1 MRILIG
7 HDGSASADAIVDDLK
22 HAGLPRD
29 TEALVVSVAD
39 LVMSNPPIREMA
51 ALAFPSGSA
60 AAVRMKQTMTYG
72 ERVIKEAE
80 EFAENA
86 ALRLILQFPEWTVR
100 SEART
105 GTPALEI
112 IEAANRFNSDLIV
125 VGSQGRSAIGRL
137 FLGSVSKQ
145 ISEDANCSVRVARFN
160 AKKDKDTPPPRIIVG
175 VNDSP
180 TAIEA
185 IISVG
190 KRVWQEGTEV
200 RLIAV
205 GENDSINRI
214 DDEFTPADEMIDS
227 YQQSVPSKVR
237 SILEWGAEEL
247 KIIGMK
253 PSIWTRKGD
262 PKKILVS
269 EAKNWNADCIFVGT
283 RSFDNFLEKFRMGS
297 VSTHVV
303 TNAPCS
309 VEVVRPPQET
319 RK

>member
-7 HDGSASADAIVDDLK
+7 HDGSASADAIIDDLK

-60 AAVRMKQTMTYG
+60 AAVRMKQTTTYG

-80 EFAENA
+80 EFAEHA

-112 IEAANRFNSDLIV
+112 IEAANRFNADLIV

-145 ISEDANCSVRVARFN
+145 ISEDADCSVRVARFD
-160 AKKDKDTPPPRIIVG
+160 AKKKTDPPPRIIVG

-180 TAIEA
+180 TAVQA
-185 IISVG
+185 ILAVG

-205 GENDSINRI
+205 DESVSTSRI
-214 DDEFTPADEMIDS
+214 AYRVPRAAEMIDS
-227 YQQSVPSKVR
+227 YQQSVSSKIR

-247 KIIGMK
+247 KLIGMK
-253 PSIWTRKGD
+253 PSIWTEKGD
-262 PKKILVS
+262 PKQILVS

-283 RSFDNFLEKFRMGS
+283 RSLNNFLEKFRLGS

-309 VEVVRPPQET
+309 VEVVRPPVET
-319 RK
+319 TE